1 MKRVKFGGA
10 LFYAPFPPIF
20 SHLAIS
26 LLSSQW
32 GWKSA
37 VNDPQSRKTVRK
49 GKSRLHYQFFEGEMF
64 GENFMQK
71 LISYPMISALH
82 LVKIARLVA
91 HHWKNNPKWLLERCR
106 ICMTF
111 WGRFGPSKLRHNFFV
126 FQIIVKS
133 GIIFAIKSCQINWLN
148 RRIHN
153 LEICLQ
159 KKRNI
164 S

>member
-1 MKRVKFGGA
+1 MKVGCKWPSIKKNGSERK
-10 LFYAPFPPIF
+10 
-20 SHLAIS
+20 IS
-26 LLSSQW
+26 ITLPVFRGQ
-32 GWKSA
+32 
-37 VNDPQSRKTVRK
+37 
-49 GKSRLHYQFFEGEMF
+49 MF

-91 HHWKNNPKWLLERCR
+91 HHWKNHPKWLLERCR

-159 KKRNI
+159 KNVIFLKNWKNCVAHFSVDWQVNRMKLVAK
-164 S
+164 